1 MRLKSG
7 YLLALTLITSTLLS
21 ASGQTPSSSER
32 QTNRQ
37 PGQQGDQKIRIS
49 SAEVVL
55 DVVVKDKKGR
65 PVTDL
70 TGEDF
75 EVFEDGIKQ
84 PIESFKL
91 ITRGAGGMTADAA
104 DEDPGKNT
112 KTAAPATPNR
122 IDKRSDPEVGVS
134 VVALVFDRLS
144 PDARKR
150 AIDSAMSYADD
161 KAGLSSF
168 VGVFAINLNLYT
180 LQNYTTDAGLVK
192 KAIER
197 AASLASSSFDA
208 SATRSGMAEN
218 QAIRQAVMGAAAA
231 PAAGAGPGGGAAAA
245 AAGAAAALASIDQ
258 QFEVM
263 QERSRETFEV
273 LQRDQQGYATTNG
286 LMALVS
292 AMQRLPGRK
301 AVVFFSEGMALPPN
315 VQQHFRSV
323 INSANRS
330 NVAVYTVDAAGLR
343 AESPLLEAR
352 NQINARSRQ
361 RMDTLDQA
369 LRSPDALTKGL
380 ERNEDFL
387 NYNPQN
393 GLVWLAAETGGT
405 FIGDTNNIGP
415 KLKQIDEE
423 LNTFYLLTY
432 SPVNQNHD
440 GTFRNISVKV
450 KRGGVDLQS
459 RKGYY
464 AVPPTGNSPLFYYE
478 AQPLAVLNKTPQ
490 PKDFSILVA
499 SLNFPDSDRPGRT
512 AVEIEASTRDFGFAT
527 DNEKKIYTTDF
538 SFVVLIKDQS
548 KQVVDK
554 LSHHYVLLGPLN
566 SIDTAKKGKIL
577 FYRETDLPP
586 GKYSVEAVAYDALN
600 HKASTNKSSVEILAA
615 DNRKLRLSSVMIIK
629 RIGQV
634 KEKMESPFLV
644 GKELLVYPNLGEP
657 VSKSAKQMG
666 FYFNVY
672 PATGSKDALK
682 LTLEVVH
689 GGKSI
694 ANVPLKLTAPDESGR
709 IQYAS
714 ALPLDSLTPGNYEL
728 KISVSDSKGTVSRSA
743 PFILEP

>member
-1 MRLKSG
+1 MKFRSG
-7 YLLALTLITSTLLS
+7 YPLALTLIISPMLS
-21 ASGQTPSSSER
+21 ISGQTPARSGQ
-32 QTNRQ
+32 QTNQQ
-37 PGQQGDQKIRIS
+37 PGQQGEQKIRIS

-55 DVVVKDKKGR
+55 DVVAKDKKGR

-70 TGEDF
+70 TSQDF
-75 EVFEDGIKQ
+75 EVFEEGVKQ

-91 ITRGAGGMTADAA
+91 ITRGAAGKTVNTV
-104 DEDPGKNT
+104 DENPVDTT
-112 KTAAPATPNR
+112 KTAEPAASR
-122 IDKRSDPEVGVS
+122 IDRRSDPEVGVS

-150 AIDSAMSYADD
+150 ANDSAMSYVDD
-161 KAGLSSF
+161 NAGLSSF
-168 VGVFAINLNLYT
+168 VGVFAVNLNLYT
-180 LQNYTTDAGLVK
+180 LQNYTTDVGLVK
-192 KAIER
+192 KAIEK
-197 AASLASSSFDA
+197 AGSLASSSFD
-208 SATRSGMAEN
+208 SSTTRSGMAEN
-218 QAIRQAVMGAAAA
+218 QAARQAVMGAAASA
-231 PAAGAGPGGGAAAA
+231 ASGAGAAGGGAAAA
-245 AAGAAAALASIDQ
+245 AAGAAAAIAGIDQ

-301 AVVFFSEGMALPPN
+301 AVIFFSEGMALPPN

-323 INSANRS
+323 INSANRA
-330 NVAVYTVDAAGLR
+330 NVSVYTVDAAGLR
-343 AESPLLEAR
+343 TESPLQEAR
-352 NQINARSRQ
+352 NQINSRSRQ
-361 RMDTLDQA
+361 RMDTLDEA

-393 GLVWLAAETGGT
+393 GLVWLATETGGA

-423 LNTFYLLTY
+423 LNTFYLMTY
-432 SPVNQNHD
+432 SPINQNYD
-440 GTFRNISVKV
+440 GKFRNISVKV
-450 KRGGVDLQS
+450 KRGGVELQS
-459 RKGYY
+459 RKGYF

-478 AQPLAVLNKTPQ
+478 ALPLAALNKSPQ

-499 SLNFPDSDRPGRT
+499 SLNFPESDRPGRT
-512 AVEIEASTRDFGFAT
+512 AIEIEASTGDFTFAP
-527 DNEKKIYTTDF
+527 DNEKKVYTTDF
-538 SFVVLIKDQS
+538 SFVVLIKDPS

-566 SIDTAKKGKIL
+566 SIESTKKGKIL
-577 FYRETDLPP
+577 FYRETNLPP

-600 HKASTNKSSVEILAA
+600 NKASINKSSVEILAA
-615 DNRKLRLSSVMIIK
+615 DNRQLRLSSVTIIK

-634 KEKMESPFLV
+634 KEKMDSPFLV

-682 LTLEVVH
+682 LTLEVLQ
-689 GGKSI
+689 GGKSL
-694 ANVPLKLTAPDESGR
+694 ANVPLKLAAPDENGR

-714 ALPLDSLTPGNYEL
+714 ALPLDSLAPGNYEL
-728 KISVSDSKGTVSRSA
+728 RISVSDSKGSVSRSA
-743 PFILEP
+743 SFILEP